1 MLSRRGF
8 LIGAGSLLTA
18 AFVKDAQS
26 FVSRTRRPLLETP
39 PEVAQTLY
47 WYNNGNGLLLTI
59 GAYQL
64 EAPPP
69 PTWREFFISE
79 GIPHATERE
88 ARLIWEDHMIWP
100 EDYDEPVNA
109 RYWYDWFDLEGGPCA
124 KAYRL
129 LDGLDLGPDLDSPRE
144 GPHLAFE
151 EGAYPGDNSRWVQ
164 ANGKLALS
172 LLQARLIDLNLPI
185 SIVKGAPV

>member
-8 LIGAGSLLTA
+8 LIGAGGLLTA

-47 WYNNGNGLLLTI
+47 WYDNGDGLLLTI
-59 GAYQL
+59 GEYEL
-64 EAPPP
+64 EPPPP
-69 PTWREFFISE
+69 PTWREFFVSE
-79 GIPHATERE
+79 GIPHATEDE
-88 ARLIWEDHMIWP
+88 ARLIWEDHIIWP
-100 EDYDEPVNA
+100 EDYDEPVND

-129 LDGLDLGPDLDSPRE
+129 LDDLDLGPDLDSGEKGRIWLSRK
-144 GPHLAFE
+144 GPIPATTAA
-151 EGAYPGDNSRWVQ
+151 GSQ
-164 ANGKLALS
+164 ASGKLALS

-185 SIVKGAPV
+185 RIEEGKGA